1 MNIKWR
7 GKKDFYLNI
16 NIGVMSQRRIPSVFF
31 SQIYIFKTFYRD
43 FPPQNVHLLNVSL
56 QKHFMQKYFKYFYI
70 C

>member
-7 GKKDFYLNI
+7 GKKDFYFNI
-16 NIGVMSQRRIPSVFF
+16 NVLCPREESLQFF
-31 SQIYIFKTFYRD
+31 SQSYIFKTFYRD
-43 FPPQNVHLLNVSL
+43 FSPQSVHLLNVSL